1 MFLCVKNADLYAP
14 EHLGMR
20 DILICNDRVIGVKEK
35 IDTLPEGC
43 RVIDAAGR
51 KVIPGMIDQHVHV
64 TGGGGESGFTS
75 RVPEIQLSDIVKAGV
90 TTVVGLLGTDSR
102 TRSVQNLLAKTKAL
116 NEEGITAYCLT
127 DFDVSSIESSQR
139 NGAIHH
145 EFHVACS

>member
-14 EHLGMR
+14 EHLGKR
-20 DILICNDRVIGVKEK
+20 DILICNDKVIAVKET
-35 IDTLPEGC
+35 IGTLPEGC

-51 KVIPGMIDQHVHV
+51 KVIPGLIDQHVHV

-116 NEEGITAYCLT
+116 NE
-127 DFDVSSIESSQR
+127 
-139 NGAIHH
+139 
-145 EFHVACS
+145 